1 MPYAVFILPLQSF
14 ITRYKMRKA
23 ILLFVPAMFFALFF
37 ASCSDSETYADMK
50 KKENSAINAYISEN
64 NVKVI
69 SETVFAA
76 QGYTTDVSKN
86 EYVLFDS
93 NGIYLQIIRQG
104 CGEKIKQGETTN
116 ILCRFSEY
124 NLLGDS
130 LQLSNDNLY
139 YSSIPEKMTVINNSG
154 TFTGSF
160 DTSSSLMYAAYSSA
174 SVPSGWLYPLT
185 YLNIGRPV
193 NEDDETAKVSVIVP
207 SSQGQYYASANVY
220 PCLYI
225 ITYERGM

>member
-1 MPYAVFILPLQSF
+1 MKRNVFLYCFVVCAAVVFD
-14 ITRYKMRKA
+14 
-23 ILLFVPAMFFALFF
+23 
-37 ASCSDSETYADMK
+37 SCSDEETYADMR
-50 KKENSAINAYISEN
+50 KKEDAAINAYLSDY

-69 SETVFAA
+69 SEDTFAA

-104 CGEKIKQGETTN
+104 CGEKIQPGETTD

-139 YSSIPEKMTVINNSG
+139 YSSIPEKMTVTNNSG
-154 TFTGSF
+154 TFSGSF
-160 DTSSSLMYAAYSSA
+160 DTESSLMYAAYSSS

-193 NEDDETAKVSVIVP
+193 NDDDETAKIAVIVP
-207 SSQGQYYASANVY
+207 SAQGQYYASANVY
-220 PCLYI
+220 PCLYV

>member
-1 MPYAVFILPLQSF
+1 MKKQ
-14 ITRYKMRKA
+14 TT
-23 ILLFVPAMFFALFF
+23 LLLAL
-37 ASCSDSETYADMK
+37 ALVAATLVSCSDSETYADLK
-50 KKENSAINAYISEN
+50 KKENAAINAYLSN
-64 NVKVI
+64 YNVKVI
-69 SETVFAA
+69 SEDTFAA
-76 QGYTTDVSKN
+76 QGYTTDTSKN

-104 CGEKIKQGETTN
+104 CGEKIKVGETTD

-139 YSSIPEKMTVINNSG
+139 YSSIPEKMTVVNNSG

-160 DTSSSLMYAAYSSA
+160 DTESSLMYAAYSSA

-193 NEDDETAKVSVIVP
+193 NDDDETAKIAVIVP

-220 PCLYI
+220 PCLYVL
-225 ITYERGM
+225 TYERGM